1 MLSFSQP
8 PIHIIR
14 PGHVEGQPIVEGAP
28 YLQVSTTGFFPG
40 SIMTGVREHTW
51 T

>member
-14 PGHVEGQPIVEGAP
+14 PRHVEGVEGVA
-28 YLQVSTTGFFPG
+28 QRSHR
-40 SIMTGVREHTW
+40 GVPEAD
-51 T
+51 